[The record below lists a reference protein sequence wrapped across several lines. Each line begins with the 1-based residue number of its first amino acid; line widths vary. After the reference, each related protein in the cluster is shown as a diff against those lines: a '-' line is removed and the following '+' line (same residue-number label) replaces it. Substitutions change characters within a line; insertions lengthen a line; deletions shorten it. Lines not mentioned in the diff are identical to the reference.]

1 MPACSTLDAPIM
13 VDAANPQRARRRPG
27 PTRIALVLYPGVMHD
42 ECTVF
47 GSILGRI
54 PGVELVTVAA
64 AGGVVQGPGGSQ
76 TVDVTFADC
85 VDVDI
90 VVVPGGVG
98 CERAADDARLRDWL
112 RQAEP
117 DAETIVSSSTG
128 SVLLAA
134 AGLLHGHAAATHW
147 LATDLLQRY
156 GSEYDENRLVVDGKV
171 VTCAG
176 RVSALDAA
184 FTVVDRIAGPDEAAR
199 IRAELARAEEPTPPR
214 RSWWCPARRD
224 RR

>member
-1 MPACSTLDAPIM
+1 MPACATLDVPITFDGADVRCAP
-13 VDAANPQRARRRPG
+13 RRPG

-42 ECTVF
+42 ECSVF
-47 GSILGRI
+47 RDVLARL
-54 PGVELVTVAA
+54 PDAEVVTVAA
-64 AGGVVQGPGGSQ
+64 SHGDIQGPGGAQ
-76 TVDVTFADC
+76 TVDATFDDPFQPT
-85 VDVDI
+85 V

-98 CERAADDARLRDWL
+98 CARAADDARLRNWL
-112 RQAEP
+112 RTVEP
-117 DAETIVSSSTG
+117 EADAIVSSSTG

-156 GSEYDENRLVVDGKV
+156 GSEYDGNRLVVDGKV

-184 FTVVDRIAGPDEAAR
+184 FTVVDRLAGPDEVAR
-199 IRAELARAEEPTPPR
+199 IRAELARAEEPTPPAR
-214 RSWWCPARRD
+214 PWWRLVRRD

>member
-1 MPACSTLDAPIM
+1 MPCATLDAPIT
-13 VDAANPQRARRRPG
+13 VDAPGPQGSAPRRG

-42 ECTVF
+42 ECSVF
-47 GSILGRI
+47 RDVLGRL
-54 PGVELVTVAA
+54 PDAELVTVAA
-64 AGGVVQGPGGSQ
+64 TNAAVQGPGGTQ
-76 TVDVTFADC
+76 LVDTTF
-85 VDVDI
+85 DVSHRPDV

-112 RQAEP
+112 RTVEA
-117 DAETIVSSSTG
+117 DAEAIVSSSTG

-147 LATDLLQRY
+147 LATDLLERF
-156 GSEYDENRLVVDGKV
+156 GSEYDDHRLVVDGKV

-184 FTVVDRIAGPDEAAR
+184 FTVVDRIAGPDEVTR
-199 IRAELARAEEPTPPR
+199 IRAELATATEPTPPR
-214 RSWWCPARRD
+214 RPWWRPVRRD